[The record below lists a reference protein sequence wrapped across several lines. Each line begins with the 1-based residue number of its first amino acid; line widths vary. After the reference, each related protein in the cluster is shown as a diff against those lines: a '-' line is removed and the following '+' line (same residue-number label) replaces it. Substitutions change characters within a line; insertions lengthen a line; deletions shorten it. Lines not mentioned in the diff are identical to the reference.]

1 MVIKLSAEED
11 DDDGDSD
18 GVRVERGMRQASRAR
33 QLHHNVANNDDKDDA
48 ADDVDNVVV
57 VSLPTA

>member
-11 DDDGDSD
+11 DAGDGWK
-18 GVRVERGMRQASRAR
+18 QKASGTG
-33 QLHHNVANNDDKDDA
+33 QLHHNVANNDDD